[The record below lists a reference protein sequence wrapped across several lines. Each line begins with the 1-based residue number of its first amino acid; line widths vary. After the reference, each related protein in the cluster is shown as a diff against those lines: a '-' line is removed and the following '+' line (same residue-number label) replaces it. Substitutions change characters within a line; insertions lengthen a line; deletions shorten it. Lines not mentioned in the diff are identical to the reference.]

1 MVRIEF
7 RQEPLETR
15 KPYWTKRLFSDLPV
29 CISVG
34 GVDLLG
40 YGERRVDEP
49 LDCRWYHLSILDV
62 AKWGLFAIKRAREI
76 GQYVYELGRYGD
88 SGCALLFKISGE
100 EILIHSTMTE
110 KTVSIPYHKLHAA
123 WEAFAERVRE
133 YISREH
139 PEAKEQP
146 GWDEW
151 LDGKEDT
158 HWGVIGSKVERS
170 PRIELFPHWRGWFDE
185 NPHAFEQIDAVEK

>member
-1 MVRIEF
+1 MRIEF
-7 RQEPLETR
+7 LEEPLRTQ
-15 KPYWTKRLFSDLPV
+15 KPYWTKGPFRDHPV
-29 CISVG
+29 RINVG

-40 YGERRVDEP
+40 FVEETPDEP
-49 LDCRWYHLSILDV
+49 PDFRWYYLNILDV
-62 AKWGLFAIKRAREI
+62 AKWGLFSIKRARDI

-100 EILIHSTMTE
+100 DMLIHSTMTE
-110 KTVSIPYHKLHAA
+110 RTVSIPYHKLHAA

-139 PEAKEQP
+139 SEAKEQP

-151 LDGKEDT
+151 LDGKEGT

-170 PRIELFPHWRGWFDE
+170 PRIELFPRWRGWFDE